1 MSQEI
6 TKENVNALMVKIA
19 LNEGHKG
26 TGHEHLKNLMI
37 CLQAFNADTLEK
49 KLKVVAYFNKNAS
62 QYSQNIERWK
72 NPTETQE
79 VEVDAEAY
87 NKYI

>member
-6 TKENVNALMVKIA
+6 TKENVNALMIKIA
-19 LNEGHKG
+19 LNEGHTG

-37 CLQAFNADTLEK
+37 CQQAFNEYTLEK
-49 KLKVVAYFNKNAS
+49 KLKVTAYFNKNAS

-72 NPTETQE
+72 NPTAAKE
-79 VEVDAEAY
+79 VEIDANSYEQ
-87 NKYI
+87 YI